1 MSRFPNGE
9 TKVSPKKWG
18 KPIDKSP
25 KRCYNQYQ
33 KGGNKLTDIE
43 RIMRSLKC
51 SKEEAEKVLAADKA
65 IDRGERMDFDL
76 APEAEKQAKK
86 YANTGTRQTNGQKT
100 ERKRKENPT
109 KATIIAEIAQF
120 LAEKGYEMVEITN
133 KERQIAFKNGEN
145 AYELTLVQKRKPK
158 S

>member
-18 KPIDKSP
+18 NPIDKSP

-43 RIMRSLKC
+43 RIMWSLKC

-65 IDRGERMDFDL
+65 IDRGEHMDFDL
-76 APEAEKQAKK
+76 APEVEKQAKK
-86 YANTGTRQTNGQKT
+86 YANTGTRKTAAAT

-133 KERQIAFKNGEN
+133 KERQIAFKADEN